1 MSNYRSLI
9 EDLAGALAR
18 LSDFL
23 REQFLGV
30 AIVLCLVTLLGV
42 MRLFGLYVAVRGTY
56 ALVGLVIALLLV
68 TLPRLF
74 SGHEQSHSLTTLDE
88 RTVRRLPKM
97 TFILFGLAIT
107 AAGTLDARWPLLLT
121 VFPSLYLVVGV
132 QLVYGGRRLLAQLV
146 ALFLV
151 TPLTKYLNTGFY
163 FGNTDTLLHV
173 NAVRSV
179 VSAGHVS
186 AIDVMNYENVPLL
199 HVLGATLDLVG
210 GLSAYDA
217 VMLTGIAS
225 FAFLLV
231 VWFLF
236 VEMTV
241 RSRRLATNTTFGLIA
256 LHPFLYYST
265 YFIPQAMAITFWIFL
280 LYLLL
285 NIASFEGSVAVKF
298 LFLSG
303 VLALAISLTHHFTFV
318 LMGVL
323 LTVFFVSG
331 LFFRRA
337 FDVEVPLPRFKP
349 VLGTFLAGLAYL
361 SWVEKEFLIE
371 FFHLL
376 TSEFVNNVLARGS
389 GVSEGISIYALGLT
403 VSEPTIADAVRS
415 LFGPVGIYYALH
427 VAVFAVALAAVLQR
441 PDRHKRYAHLVV
453 TGLFTAIFVFQT
465 PLVLQGGIK
474 RVRFPMTFFFAFITG
489 LGLTRLF
496 AERTPSRSHVAVVVA
511 VLVVLGSTASI
522 MVADD
527 ASGVFSRDDAPPG
540 QVQYTSQEYAQLR
553 TAGAQIEEYGL
564 DPATFWLTRRTLSH
578 FDVEVDGYVL
588 EITDGIRVDRELLL
602 YRLNWGQR
610 RLAVRIRDR
619 PGSGVI
625 FVSEQWVSETAASS
639 GKVYTS
645 GEVGLLWSESQF
657 FGPRRRPPSA
667 VAVKTDSVVRRA
679 GETTNHLQRHRRL
692 PHVAH
697 TDGTGA
703 TLHVRRLRAGP
714 VFRGHVR
721 HPPL

>member
-1 MSNYRSLI
+1 M
-9 EDLAGALAR
+9 AGALAR

-30 AIVLCLVTLLGV
+30 AIVLCLVTLLAV
-42 MRLFGLYVAVRGTY
+42 TRLFGLYVAVRGTY

-74 SGHEQSHSLTTLDE
+74 GGREQSLATLNE
-88 RTVRRLPKM
+88 RTARRLPKV
-97 TFILFGLAIT
+97 TFILFGLAIA

-121 VFPSLYLVVGV
+121 VFPALYLVVGV
-132 QLVYGGRRLLAQLV
+132 QLVYGGQRLLAQLV

-151 TPLTKYLNTGFY
+151 TPLTKYLNTDFY

-173 NAVRSV
+173 DAVRSV
-179 VSAGHVS
+179 VSVGHVS

-199 HVLGATLDLVG
+199 HVLGAMIDLVG

-217 VMLTGIAS
+217 VMIAGIAS

-236 VEMTV
+236 VEVTV
-241 RSRRLATNTTFGLIA
+241 GSRRLATNTTFGLIA

-285 NIASFEGSVAVKF
+285 NVESFEGSVAVKF
-298 LFLSG
+298 LFSSG
-303 VLALAISLTHHFTFV
+303 ALVLAINFTHHFTFV

-331 LFFRRA
+331 LFFRRVL
-337 FDVEVPLPRFKP
+337 DVEVPLPRFKP
-349 VLGTFLAGLAYL
+349 ILGTFLAGLAYL
-361 SWVEKEFLIE
+361 SWVEKEFLTE

-376 TSEFVNNVLARGS
+376 TSEFVSNVLARGS

-403 VSEPTIADAVRS
+403 VSEPTVADAVRS

-427 VAVFAVALAAVLQR
+427 IAVFAVALAAVLRR

-453 TGLFTAIFVFQT
+453 TGLFTAIFIFQT

-474 RVRFPMTFFFAFITG
+474 RIRFPMTFFFAFVTG

-496 AERTPSRSHVAVVVA
+496 AERTPSRVHVGLVVA

-553 TAGAQIEEYGL
+553 AAGAQVEEHGL
-564 DPATFWLTRRTLSH
+564 DPATLWLTRRTLSH
-578 FDVEVDGYVL
+578 FDVAVDGYAL
-588 EITDGIRVDRELLL
+588 EITDGVRVDRELLL
-602 YRLNWGQR
+602 YRSNWGQR

-619 PGSGVI
+619 PGSGVV
-625 FVSEQWVSETAASS
+625 FVSEQWVGETVASS

-645 GEVGLLWSESQF
+645 GGIGILWSESQF
-657 FGPRRRPPSA
+657 FGPRRRPTSA
-667 VAVKTDSVVRRA
+667 VAVKTDSVVRRV
-679 GETTNHLQRHRRL
+679 GETTNRLQRHRRL

-697 TDGTGA
+697 TGGA
-703 TLHVRRLRAGP
+703 GAAIRVRYL
-714 VFRGHVR
+714 
-721 HPPL
+721 